1 MEENDEERLHGES
14 SPFMNNTNS
23 DMNNV
28 IMSPS
33 SQQQQHTPIKN
44 GYDE

>member
-14 SPFMNNTNS
+14 SPFMNANS